1 MERFYTTLNAINEA
15 LSHCGDFSGITME
28 KLSAKDGDAYAKL
41 TSLPERFAD
50 AMDDDFHTPR
60 AIGYIFDAVRIVNG
74 YMADEKSPI
83 SPEACFVLDTAKRA
97 FLATGEVLGLFF
109 DDPDDYLRKDRDRE
123 AGKRGLDVKDIE
135 RLIEERRAARLAK
148 DWKKA
153 DEIRRVLA
161 DKKIILRDAPSGTT
175 WKIE

>member
-1 MERFYTTLNAINEA
+1 
-15 LSHCGDFSGITME
+15 
-28 KLSAKDGDAYAKL
+28 
-41 TSLPERFAD
+41 
-50 AMDDDFHTPR
+50 
-60 AIGYIFDAVRIVNG
+60 
-74 YMADEKSPI
+74 
-83 SPEACFVLDTAKRA
+83 
-97 FLATGEVLGLFF
+97 LATGEVLGLFF

-161 DKKIILRDAPSGTT
+161 DKKIILRDAPAGTT